1 MLDADTQ
8 LLQPR
13 QIVEHEALLGNARS
27 TASRDDRP
35 RCWCPV
41 LTKESFNGDGAV
53 VSYLKII
60 CK

>member
-27 TASRDDRP
+27 
-35 RCWCPV
+35 
-41 LTKESFNGDGAV
+41 SFEG
-53 VSYLKII
+53 
-60 CK
+60 